1 MGILTPET
9 LMMIAQVDH
18 DWNYFR
24 FSNRVTAEMIPTGS
38 NTFELVLLVRM
49 ILDERISGAHTYI
62 M

>member
-24 FSNRVTAEMIPTGS
+24 FSSRVTAEMVLTGS
-38 NTFELVLLVRM
+38 NTFELVLLVHM
-49 ILDERISGAHTYI
+49 IVDE
-62 M
+62 